1 MLSIG
6 VMGREVMT
14 AIRRRGRRSDDLRC
28 PGGMSEHV
36 EFVLAYAGWGD
47 RLH

>member
-1 MLSIG
+1 
-6 VMGREVMT
+6 MGREVMA
-14 AIRRRGRRSDDLRC
+14 AIRRQRRRSDDLLH

-36 EFVLAYAGWGD
+36 EFVLAHADWSG